1 MLEGGL
7 VRNVYAGLSNRN
19 GLLALQLFESGF
31 GGERHGI
38 ESIFGEVV
46 SERIDLAAL
55 VRGLGSE
62 WHIAQN
68 YFKLHACCRY
78 NHGTLDAV
86 DAIAAGPGLPDVSLI
101 ERIEVATYNI
111 ASELIDPA
119 PRNTLAAKFSVPFA
133 VATRLVHGHSQL
145 PSFTW
150 AAVRNPAVL
159 ALAQKVVVRE
169 DRAMNARLPHE
180 RPAHVRMLLTDGS
193 VREAAVGV
201 NRGDD
206 ASPYTD
212 AELHGKFMSLCTRV
226 WSPEQAQLLY
236 QATVALS
243 SQGPDQDRDWSAWCQ
258 MLAQAPLAALP
269 TGA

>member
-1 MLEGGL
+1 
-7 VRNVYAGLSNRN
+7 
-19 GLLALQLFESGF
+19 
-31 GGERHGI
+31 
-38 ESIFGEVV
+38 VV

-86 DAIAAGPGLPDVSLI
+86 DAIAAGPGLPDVDQI

-150 AAVRNPAVL
+150 EAVRNPAVL

-169 DRAMNARLPHE
+169 DKAMSTQECARQIIYGMVRRRREVVMTAQGKIARFIKLLLPGVVE
-180 RPAHVRMLLTDGS
+180 KLAL
-193 VREAAVGV
+193 AAVKKEFQPK
-201 NRGDD
+201 
-206 ASPYTD
+206 A
-212 AELHGKFMSLCTRV
+212 H
-226 WSPEQAQLLY
+226 
-236 QATVALS
+236 
-243 SQGPDQDRDWSAWCQ
+243 
-258 MLAQAPLAALP
+258 
-269 TGA
+269 

>member
-1 MLEGGL
+1 M
-7 VRNVYAGLSNRN
+7 
-19 GLLALQLFESGF
+19 FESGF

-86 DAIAAGPGLPDVSLI
+86 DAIADGPGLPDVSQI

-133 VATRLVHGHSQL
+133 VATRLVHGHSRL

-150 AAVRNPAVL
+150 EAVRNRAVL

-169 DRAMNARLPHE
+169 DKAMNARLPHE

-212 AELHGKFMSLCTRV
+212 TELHGKFMSLCTRV
-226 WSPEQAQLLY
+226 WSSEQAQTLY
-236 QATVALS
+236 EATLALS
-243 SQGPDQDRDWSAWCQ
+243 AHEPAQTDWPAWCQ
-258 MLAQAPLAALP
+258 MLAQAPREADSTAP
-269 TGA
+269 